1 MKKITL
7 LLLLLF
13 LLAASGSTA
22 AAAPSLDGDGK
33 VDEGE
38 VINNDIIIFDGDLDI
53 KRDAT
58 INGDIVLFNGDLSMA
73 IGATI
78 NGDVALMNGDA
89 EIDGT
94 VTGDVMLFNGS
105 LEAGETAVVNGD
117 CALLNGNLTDY
128 TSNLSCTDVANFPGL
143 SGLVDPIA
151 PTTPV
156 TPTTPTSPTPSTPT
170 HETHQPT
177 VFAKLSWAAVQSL
190 VMALLALG
198 MATLFPDHLH
208 EIENRAREKTVESG
222 MVGLLTAV
230 ATTLIILFLMPVSA
244 ILTLVCIG
252 LLGFPIMFIMGM
264 MLILGIVVG
273 WFGIGS
279 WVGTKM
285 AGLLSLKN
293 RSLPVTAA
301 LGIATLT
308 FALGIIDAIP
318 FLFGEW
324 IIITLLG
331 LIGLGAVVSTRFGT
345 RGAMIPSKPFTPPSP
360 QKPVSPD
367 DITEDP
373 DKVTAVM
380 DTLYI
385 DENDL

>member
-1 MKKITL
+1 MKKIIL

-13 LLAASGSTA
+13 LLAAPAGTA
-22 AAAPSLDGDGK
+22 MAAPPLDGDQEIG
-33 VDEGE
+33 EGE
-38 VINNDIIIFDGDLDI
+38 VVNNDIMIIDGDLVV

-58 INGDIVLFNGDLSMA
+58 VNGDIVLFNGDLSIE

-94 VTGDVMLFNGS
+94 VTGDVVLFNGS
-105 LEAGETAVVNGD
+105 LEAGETAVIGGD
-117 CALLNGNLTDY
+117 CALLNGDLADY
-128 TSNLSCTDVANFPGL
+128 TSSLSCTDVADFPIL
-143 SGLVDPIA
+143 SGPSEIDSSA
-151 PTTPV
+151 PTT
-156 TPTTPTSPTPSTPT
+156 TSPT
-170 HETHQPT
+170 
-177 VFAKLSWAAVQSL
+177 VIFAKLAWTAVQSV
-190 VMALLALG
+190 VMAVLALG
-198 MATLFPDHLH
+198 IATLFPDHLR
-208 EIENRAREKTVESG
+208 EIENKAREKTVESG

-264 MLILGIVVG
+264 LLILGIVVG

-293 RSLPVTAA
+293 HSLPVTAA

-308 FALGIIDAIP
+308 FALGALDAIP

-345 RGAMIPSKPFTPPSP
+345 RGGMIPSKPFTPPSP